1 MAALKRKL
9 VSLSYHSPD
18 NFTVSNE
25 EHVKCFIGWA
35 ENQKIRAYPVE
46 QRSVLEGSEWRA
58 ASRTYF
64 KQLQCP
70 YDLDKAPLA
79 AVDWLASYA
88 VRLEYSDN
96 ADNFIAASKAS
107 QQPCNT
113 HPGVSLDVNTVHF
126 KSGVNTLRDILRI
139 SPHQDYLE
147 VLKAC
152 RILVERNLAPGAV
165 KVTGDKM
172 VMGKAELGLDLSDS
186 SLNEAAKALR
196 LLHVEELRILQTQIN
211 EAIVTAQALT
221 ANPKT
226 DTKLGTVGR

>member
-9 VSLSYHSPD
+9 VSLSYHSTD

-25 EHVKCFIGWA
+25 EHVKTFIAWA

-46 QRSVLEGSEWRA
+46 QRSTLEGSEWRA

-70 YDLDKAPLA
+70 FDLDKAPLA

-96 ADNFIAASKAS
+96 SDKFIAGSKAS
-107 QQPCNT
+107 QCNT
-113 HPGVSLDVNTVHF
+113 HPGVSLDVNTVQF
-126 KSGVNTLRDILRI
+126 KSGVHTLRDILRI
-139 SPHQDYLE
+139 SPHHDYLE

-165 KVTGDKM
+165 KVLGDKM
-172 VMGKAELGLDLSDS
+172 VMGKAELGLDLSEN

-196 LLHVEELRILQTQIN
+196 LLHVEELRVLQTQIN
-211 EAIVTAQALT
+211 EAIVTAQTLT

-226 DTKLGTVGR
+226 DTKLGAVGR

>member
-1 MAALKRKL
+1 MSALRRKL

-18 NFTVSNE
+18 TFTISNA
-25 EHVKCFIGWA
+25 EHVKHFVVWA
-35 ENQKIRAYPVE
+35 ENQKIRAYPIE
-46 QRSVLEGSEWRA
+46 QRGVLEGADWRA

-70 YDLDKAPLA
+70 YDIDKAPLA
-79 AVDWLASYA
+79 ALDWLASYA

-96 ADNFIAASKAS
+96 SDHFITASKVS
-107 QQPCNT
+107 HQSCTNT
-113 HPGVSLDVNTVHF
+113 GVGLDVSTVQF
-126 KSGVNTLRDILRI
+126 KSGVNTLRDLLNIA
-139 SPHQDYLE
+139 PHHDYLE

-152 RILVERNLAPGAV
+152 RILVERNLAPGTV

-172 VMGKAELGLDLSDS
+172 VMGKTELGLDLSDS

-196 LLHVEELRILQTQIN
+196 LLHVEELRIIQTQIN

-226 DTKLGTVGR
+226 DTKLGAVGR